1 MDMGFGDC
9 EYLDWVLA
17 IEHTGDIEHRLG
29 LWRGGEDGRNAQFNV
44 DNETLAHDGIP
55 CFKDVGATEMG
66 DDFGVLGSF
75 SGPGLCVSHESFE
88 DLHIFFICSNSAE
101 AIKTCHVIS

>member
-1 MDMGFGDC
+1 MGLGNR

-17 IEHTGDIEHRLG
+17 IKDTGDIKHCLG
-29 LWRGGEDGRNAQFNV
+29 WWWSRKDGRNAQFNV